1 MNPQIVKWNARYA
14 NHNPGVIEPPSSL
27 LADAVAGLGA
37 GRALDLACGAGRN
50 AIWLARRGWRV
61 DAVDGSGAALALVLA
76 NAERAGCRKRIA
88 AHAADLEADPPEFTI
103 ARAAYD
109 LIVDCHFLHRPLF
122 AAIREGTRPG
132 GLFVAALNLPASA
145 GGREHGYVLQPGE
158 LERMARGWRWAVL
171 HSAERTAK
179 PSASNDLGIAEIIA
193 RRPSLARFDRP

>member
-76 NAERAGCRKRIA
+76 NAR
-88 AHAADLEADPPEFTI
+88 T
-103 ARAAYD
+103 
-109 LIVDCHFLHRPLF
+109 
-122 AAIREGTRPG
+122 G
-132 GLFVAALNLPASA
+132 GLP
-145 GGREHGYVLQPGE
+145 QTD
-158 LERMARGWRWAVL
+158 RG
-171 HSAERTAK
+171 
-179 PSASNDLGIAEIIA
+179 A
-193 RRPSLARFDRP
+193 RRRSRSRPAGSSQ